1 MTTYLLFLDLLLFLL
16 HSLGVSVHYPLVAGL
31 TGRMKAQTE
40 SVCIWF
46 HHESMKLESLL
57 PSLLPTVN
65 NVATISGVWKCGI
78 DGSYIAREYKSQ
90 YGTVRSTYIMLV
102 NFDKK
107 NLFKSFLPLNLYLN
121 HE

>member
-1 MTTYLLFLDLLLFLL
+1 MTTYLLLLDLLLLDLLLFLL

-65 NVATISGVWKCGI
+65 NVATISGV
-78 DGSYIAREYKSQ
+78 
-90 YGTVRSTYIMLV
+90 
-102 NFDKK
+102 
-107 NLFKSFLPLNLYLN
+107 
-121 HE
+121 